1 MPIFISYSQK
11 YSHFVDVLASN
22 LAFRRHNIW
31 MDRWELNVGDSLIE
45 KIQNALTTSSAI
57 LIVLSNHSV
66 GSQWCRKE
74 LNAGL
79 MRELDE
85 KKVLLMPCVIDDCE
99 IPLFLREKLYA
110 DFRADPDKALTDVD
124 RALSRISNTLQGRS
138 ETPDFHIDWST
149 SWGTI
154 GDNVDLQFIE
164 LTFVDH
170 ADSWP
175 YVVMSQC
182 RIMCNPAASKSFLA
196 SIAEGKRE
204 IYIRD
209 ALVSVLKKLKKPEMT
224 MLIDSSL
231 PQRILKEIQINRRE
245 DFLVEFSCRR
255 MGSDNGMDTLYHMDA
270 NLNRALKHMNETL
283 HQPKHV

>member
-11 YSHFVDVLASN
+11 DSRFVDVLASN
-22 LAFRRHNIW
+22 LAIRRHNIW
-31 MDRWELNVGDSLIE
+31 MDRWELNVGDSLID
-45 KIQNALTTSSAI
+45 KIQNALTASSAI
-57 LIVLSNHSV
+57 LIVLSKHSV
-66 GSQWCRKE
+66 GSQWCKKE

-79 MRELDE
+79 VRELDE
-85 KKVLLMPCVIDDCE
+85 RKALLMPCVIDDCE

-110 DFRADPDKALTDVD
+110 DFRSNPDKALSDID
-124 RALSRISNTLQGRS
+124 RALSKISNPLQGRS
-138 ETPDFHIDWST
+138 ETPEFHIDWST

-170 ADSWP
+170 AENWP

-182 RIMCNPAASKSFLA
+182 RIMCNPAASKTFLTHT
-196 SIAEGKRE
+196 EKGQRE
-204 IYIRD
+204 RYIRD
-209 ALVSVLKKLKKPEMT
+209 ALHLILRKLKKPKMT
-224 MLIDSSL
+224 MLIDSAL
-231 PQRILKEIQINRRE
+231 PQKILEKVQINRWE
-245 DFLVEFSCRR
+245 NFLVEFSCRR

-283 HQPKHV
+283 YQPKQV